1 MGLWIVPGNKG
12 VVMAKTI
19 EDLHSYL
26 VQLNLS
32 YEEPLKDTLIIRGI
46 PGIDNLVIRIADTV
60 VVFRVKVMNLP
71 QTKQKELF
79 AELLKIN
86 ASEMLHGAYGLE
98 GDSLVISDAL
108 QLENLDFNE
117 FAATLDDI
125 SLAIASHSK
134 RLGHFMSEGGVA

>member
-1 MGLWIVPGNKG
+1 
-12 VVMAKTI
+12 MAKTI
-19 EDLHSYL
+19 EDLQSYL

-32 YEEPLKDTLIIRGI
+32 YDEPLKDTLIVRGLS
-46 PGIDNLVIRIADTV
+46 GIDNLVIRIADTV
-60 VVFRVKVMNLP
+60 VVFRVKVMQLP
-71 QTKQKELF
+71 LKQQNELF
-79 AELLKIN
+79 TQLLTLN

-98 GDSLVISDAL
+98 GQSVVISDAL

-134 RLGHFMSEGGVA
+134 RLARFVE